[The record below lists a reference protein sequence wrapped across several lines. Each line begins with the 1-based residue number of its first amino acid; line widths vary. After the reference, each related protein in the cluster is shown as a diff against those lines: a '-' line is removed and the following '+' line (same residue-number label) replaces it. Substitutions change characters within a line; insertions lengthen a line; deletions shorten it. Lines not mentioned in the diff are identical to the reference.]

1 VAAKT
6 KTPRPCACQCCG
18 GRATSAGL
26 LVLGIVLAVPSSLL
40 QASVCSACRQLAIAT
55 KAGRQRLARKLIGG

>member
-1 VAAKT
+1 MSPNT
-6 KTPRPCACQCCG
+6 KRRSNACLCCG
-18 GRATSAGL
+18 SRATSAGL

-55 KAGRQRLARKLIGG
+55 KAGRQRLARKLTGG

>member
-1 VAAKT
+1 MSRQKKIT
-6 KTPRPCACQCCG
+6 KPSACPCCG
-18 GRATSAGL
+18 SRATSAGL

>member
-1 VAAKT
+1 MAAKT

-26 LVLGIVLAVPSSLL
+26 LVLGVALAVPSPLL
-40 QASVCSACRQLAIAT
+40 AAAVCTACQQLAIKT
-55 KAGRQRLARKLIGG
+55 ETGRRLLAQRLNGG